1 MELAQIGFLSI
12 SGDTI
17 VQQIVIC
24 ISLVIDWMQKF
35 DPRQPQIILEKFD
48 TAKLEQVAI
57 KVIDVY
63 AKAYSEPDRDGE
75 ADAVDAIDIT
85 APEFVEMKTDGK
97 VVWVNVDGVCVL
109 RVCRAKI
116 IVVNDEARYRTYKTP
131 KGGE

>member
-1 MELAQIGFLSI
+1 MKGLLKPTGEELL
-12 SGDTI
+12 
-17 VQQIVIC
+17 
-24 ISLVIDWMQKF
+24 
-35 DPRQPQIILEKFD
+35 
-48 TAKLEQVAI
+48 
-57 KVIDVY
+57 
-63 AKAYSEPDRDGE
+63 
-75 ADAVDAIDIT
+75 DAAIDIT